1 MDKIKMSFYDG
12 TLDKE
17 KARQLIQNT
26 NKSLL
31 YRYGYAWK
39 GATTQAINKAD
50 ALNVLNKSLIDI
62 TENDYDILINEFD
75 GNDMF

>member
-1 MDKIKMSFYDG
+1 MNIKMSFYDG

-17 KARQLIQNT
+17 KARQTIQNT

-39 GATTQAINKAD
+39 GASTRAIKKDD
-50 ALNVLNKSLIDI
+50 ALKVLDKSLIDI
-62 TENDYDILINEFD
+62 TEDDYNILINEFSS
-75 GNDMF
+75 NDMW